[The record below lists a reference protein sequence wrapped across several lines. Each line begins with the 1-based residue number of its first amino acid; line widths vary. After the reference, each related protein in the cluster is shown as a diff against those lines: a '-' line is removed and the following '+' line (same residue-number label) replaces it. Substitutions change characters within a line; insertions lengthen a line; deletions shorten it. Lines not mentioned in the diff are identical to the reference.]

1 MITKAILE
9 LNACVKTLEYFRKNR
24 KRHPEN
30 YYHEVCSH
38 ERTYVVFGS
47 RMIMFEIEQVLEM
60 LSKATKGTSKEIL
73 TEEEAAD
80 FAFRYI
86 NHNNT
91 FSAEEI
97 AEYCGEAFDN
107 IRRCSVCGRLMQ
119 EGYCEDGG
127 WRYYCSDECLHTK
140 YSDAEWEEECE
151 NNENSYWTTWD

>member
-1 MITKAILE
+1 MITKVILE
-9 LNACVKTLEYFRKNR
+9 LNAWVKTLEYFRKNR

-30 YYHEVCSH
+30 YYHDICLHKKIHLVSG
-38 ERTYVVFGS
+38 T
-47 RMIMFEIEQVLEM
+47 RMVMFEIEQVLEM

-73 TEEEAAD
+73 TEEEAAN

-86 NHNNT
+86 NDNHT

-97 AEYCGEAFDN
+97 AKHCDEVFDN

-127 WRYYCSDECLHTK
+127 WRYYCSEECLHTK

-151 NNENSYWTTWD
+151 RNEDSYWTTWD